1 MKKKLKPIEREF
13 MENALVDSMRLRAAL
28 LLACTELTEGDPIEA
43 WGLAE
48 EFYDQAPK
56 LLKVLEGDT
65 KLPCGP
71 AQILP
76 FPSVE
81 KQ

>member
-1 MKKKLKPIEREF
+1 MKKKLKPTEREF
-13 MENALVDSMRLRAAL
+13 MENALVDSVRLRAAL

-71 AQILP
+71 AQVLP
-76 FPSVE
+76 FPV
-81 KQ
+81 KQD